1 MKIQEKYPIKIVQ
14 KMNLTNFKHNR
25 FSKSDKLIFIENIP
39 ENTEKIDFQEY
50 LEHKEIIFHVFR
62 FSTED
67 KTKGSIE
74 IFELSNMKQTINQIN
89 QCNINDQLLIAREIS
104 NQERIHFM
112 TKKKEKFQEIIT
124 LKGVKYIY
132 SLDFELACV
141 GKACIPLEIGC
152 VKLGIQKNEILGS
165 FHEFI
170 NPGEIVDFS
179 IIQTCDYTQKFIHGI
194 PYKNMK
200 QLTKKSVKEIWENF
214 ERFLLK
220 GTNLSEIIVYAK
232 ASHAEKQTLSWIES
246 KIKKKIEF
254 NIVDLKDLLNA
265 FESKDEESI
274 TNDMKFISGFLNEKN
289 KCKFH
294 QNQSFQFHC
303 SLNDSFANS
312 LFIQKGIQEHS
323 FKNLLVHEFHPIS
336 IPEETEEDLKNFNPL
351 EWNKGVP
358 DDYFFN

>member
-1 MKIQEKYPIKIVQ
+1 LKSQEKYPIKISI
-14 KMNLTNFKHNR
+14 KMNNFKHNK

-39 ENTEKIDFQEY
+39 ENLEKNDFQEF
-50 LEHKEIIFHVFR
+50 LEQKEIIFHVFR
-62 FSTED
+62 FSVED

-74 IFELSNMKQTINQIN
+74 IFEIEKMKKTINQLNNCKIN
-89 QCNINDQLLIAREIS
+89 NQKLISREIS
-104 NQERIHFM
+104 NQERIQFM

-124 LKGVKYIY
+124 LKGVKFIY

-141 GKACIPLEIGC
+141 GKTCIPLEIGC
-152 VKLGIQKNEILGS
+152 VKLDIQKNEILGS

-170 NPGEIVDFS
+170 NPGEIDDLS
-179 IIQTCDYTQKFIHGI
+179 LIQTCDYTQKFIHGI
-194 PYKNMK
+194 PYKSMK
-200 QLTKKSVKEIWENF
+200 QLTKKSLKEIWKNF

-220 GTNLSEIIVYAK
+220 DTSLEEIIVYAK
-232 ASHAEKQTLSWIES
+232 ASHAEKETIRWIES
-246 KIKKKIEF
+246 KIQNKIEF
-254 NIVDLKDLLNA
+254 KIVDLKDLLNA

-274 TNDMKFISGFLNEKN
+274 TQDLKLVSYFLNEKN

-294 QNQSFQFHC
+294 QNHSFQFHC

-312 LFIQKGIQEHS
+312 LFIQKGIQEGS
-323 FKNLLVHEFHPIS
+323 FKNLLAHFQCPIV

-351 EWNKGVP
+351 EWSKGVS